1 MMIKAL
7 VAVTFGLAAFAM
19 APSAVAQPPA
29 GAQCAPQSGQ
39 VISITVGD
47 VDCVTASDIAT
58 QYDPAGDK
66 YQQIG
71 AFTCYSGTAITAPL
85 LFTCVADSADSAEF
99 AVYPA

>member
-1 MMIKAL
+1 MSIKAAVATTLPL
-7 VAVTFGLAAFAM
+7 VALAM
-19 APSAVAQPPA
+19 APSAIAQPPA
-29 GAQCAPQSGQ
+29 GEQCTPQSGQ

-47 VDCVTASDIAT
+47 IDCVTASDVAA

-71 AFTCYSGTAITAPL
+71 VFTCYSGIAMTAPL
-85 LFTCVADSADSAEF
+85 LFTCVADSADSTEF

>member
-1 MMIKAL
+1 MSIKVAVATTLPL
-7 VAVTFGLAAFAM
+7 VALAM
-19 APSAVAQPPA
+19 APSAIAQPPA
-29 GAQCAPQSGQ
+29 GEQCAPQSGQ

-47 VDCVTASDIAT
+47 VDCVTASDVAA

-66 YQQIG
+66 YQHIG
-71 AFTCYSGTAITAPL
+71 AFTCYSGNAMTARL

>member
-1 MMIKAL
+1 MIIKS
-7 VAVTFGLAAFAM
+7 LAAATLPLAALAI

-29 GAQCAPQSGQ
+29 GEQCAPQAGQ

-47 VDCVTASDIAT
+47 VDCVTASDIAAK
-58 QYDPAGDK
+58 YDPAGDK

-71 AFTCYSGTAITAPL
+71 AFTCYSGNAMTAPL